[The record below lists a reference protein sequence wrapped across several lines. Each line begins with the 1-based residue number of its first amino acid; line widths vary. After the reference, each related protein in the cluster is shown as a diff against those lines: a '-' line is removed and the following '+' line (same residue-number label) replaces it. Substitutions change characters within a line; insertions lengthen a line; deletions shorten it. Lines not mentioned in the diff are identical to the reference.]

1 MNFYLSDDQA
11 MMRRTFARFLD
22 EQSSIART

>member
-1 MNFYLSDDQA
+1 MNFDLSDDQA
-11 MMRRTFARFLD
+11 MMRDTYARSLD